1 MRESIFKYRMFCKNI
16 DLSGC
21 STADE
26 AASSGASQYFSN
38 LEVVLRKYP
47 YQWYNFYDFFGG
59 EK

>member
-1 MRESIFKYRMFCKNI
+1 MFKYRMFCKDI

-26 AASSGASQYFSN
+26 AASAGASQYFSN
-38 LEVVLRKYP
+38 LEEVVRKYP
-47 YQWYNFYDFFGG
+47 YQWYNFYDFFGD